1 MLMQPTPN
9 HLNNPA
15 GKRWF
20 SYLQTAR
27 GLVNSY
33 NGQEP
38 LSAFLKKY
46 FAVHKKHG
54 STDRK
59 QITSLCYGYFR
70 LGLAAQACSSDECWQ
85 VVVFLFGPE
94 PAASFLLPAEWQNSF
109 HLSPEEK
116 LNCVQ
121 RWMPHFHAQ
130 QIFPL
135 QAHLSA
141 EIDVDAFTNSQL
153 NQPLLFLRI
162 RPGHQA
168 GVEKKMQSAGINF
181 SYREAD
187 AIAIA
192 NTTTVDQLL
201 ELDREVVVQDLSSQ
215 QMASF
220 FELIQWKEDVP
231 RRVWDCCAASGGK
244 SLLALDHI
252 QNIELT
258 VSDIRTSV
266 LVNLDKRLSRAG
278 WKNYSK
284 LEVDLTRVT
293 PRLPQQQLIICD
305 VPCSGSGT
313 WGRTPEHIRFFTE
326 AHIRDYTERQQAIVT
341 HVHPLLQKGGY
352 LLYITCSVFRE
363 ENEEM
368 VSWLL
373 QQSGMELVSQ
383 KVIKGYRLQADTM
396 FGALLRK
403 I

>member
-1 MLMQPTPN
+1 MLPTPN
-9 HLNNPA
+9 HPNNPA
-15 GKRWF
+15 GKRWY

-27 GLVNSY
+27 ELVGIY

-70 LGLAAQACSSDECWQ
+70 LGLAAQGCSSDECWQ
-85 VVVFLFGPE
+85 IVVFLFGPE
-94 PAASFLLPAEWQNSF
+94 SSIAFLLPAEWQNSF

-116 LNCVQ
+116 LDWVQ

-135 QAHLSA
+135 QTHLSA
-141 EIDVDAFTNSQL
+141 EIDATAFTFSHL
-153 NQPLLFLRI
+153 KQPHLFLRI
-162 RPGHQA
+162 RPGHHP
-168 GVEKKMQSAGINF
+168 GVEKKLQSAGI
-181 SYREAD
+181 SSTHREAD
-187 AIAIA
+187 TIAVA
-192 NTTTVDQLL
+192 NTTQVDQLL

-215 QMASF
+215 QIAGF
-220 FELIQWKEDVP
+220 FELIQWKGDAS

-266 LVNLDKRLSRAG
+266 LVNLDKRLARAG
-278 WKNYSK
+278 RKNYTK
-284 LEVDLTRVT
+284 LEVDLTRNI

-341 HVHPLLQKGGY
+341 HVHPLVQQGGY
-352 LLYITCSVFRE
+352 LLYITCSAFRE

-368 VSWLL
+368 VSWIM
-373 QQSGMELVSQ
+373 QESGMELVSQ
-383 KVIKGYRLQADTM
+383 KVMKGYQLQADTM